1 MALWCIPPFQLWYLD
16 DGILV
21 GTPTALSSFLDGLQL
36 RGPSYGL
43 HPNLSKCEVF
53 WPSGDQSFADF
64 PPAVKRVVL
73 PQTGGID
80 FLGSPIWGSPEF
92 LSTFVGS
99 VVDRVSV
106 LQERLRD
113 LDDPQVELHLL
124 RSCLGVCKLN
134 HLLRTIPPG
143 SACGL

>member
-1 MALWCIPPFQLWYLD
+1 MWVRF
-16 DGILV
+16 
-21 GTPTALSSFLDGLQL
+21 
-36 RGPSYGL
+36 
-43 HPNLSKCEVF
+43 
-53 WPSGDQSFADF
+53 
-64 PPAVKRVVL
+64 
-73 PQTGGID
+73 GGKE
-80 FLGSPIWGSPEF
+80 FWGSPEF

-143 SACGL
+143 SVDSELQRFDDVLPHMRISAHSDAYGTSHTRMGYPVRVWVNIIPRTRMGVPYEYMDNCVIYTRLPYL